1 MKLEKP
7 KNENYAV
14 IVAKLVNII
23 PLENCDNVVGT
34 TLFGLQAIVSKDSQV
49 GDIGLFIPAESQLSD
64 KYCYENNLYRH
75 DDKNK
80 NLGEKG
86 YIEDNRRVKAVKFR
100 GNPSTCLFMPL
111 KSVSWAGVDISLLRE
126 GDTFDSLNGNQI
138 CRKYFV
144 ERVGHIGGGVAKKEK
159 FTRVESIYLPE
170 NPDTAHFL
178 REVSHLDP
186 NADVIVSQK
195 IHGTS
200 VRIGNTIVKRK
211 LNLFEKIAKALGIR
225 VEKTEYDYV
234 YGSRKVVKDINNPNQ
249 NHYYKEHL
257 WTRAGEKLKGLLP
270 QGYLVYGELVGYT
283 EGGAEIQRD
292 YSYNIKAGEN
302 ELYVYR
308 VAFVNP
314 QGYIT
319 TLTWDQMVE
328 FCNNCGLK
336 TVVELWRGKLKDIKL
351 DDFLEKRFFE
361 GGYRN
366 ALYLG
371 GNMDLV
377 DEGIC
382 IRIEKL
388 EPVIYKAKS
397 QIFLQHETKILDT
410 GEENLEDNQEV
421 SC

>member
-14 IVAKLVNII
+14 IVTKLVNII

-111 KSVSWAGVDISLLRE
+111 KSVSWTNVDISLFKE
-126 GDTFDSLNGNQI
+126 GDTFDTLNGNQV
-138 CRKYFV
+138 CQKYFV
-144 ERVGHIGGGVAKKEK
+144 ERVGHLTGGVAKKEK

-234 YGSRKVVKDINNPNQ
+234 YGSRKVIKDINNPNQ
-249 NHYYKEHL
+249 NHYYKEDL
-257 WTRAGEKLKGLLP
+257 WTKAGEKLKGLLP

-292 YSYNIKAGEN
+292 YSYNVPAGEN

-319 TLTWDQMVE
+319 SLTWDQMVE

-361 GGYRN
+361 SGYRN

-377 DEGIC
+377 DEGVC